1 MYEYTYFGL
10 LLELKNKGSKE
21 DEDFVNYLMY
31 KYIGEEPLFD
41 KIKKWS
47 DYFVK
52 EDIEHLDHIIC
63 EMENIDEQSSS
74 D

>member
-1 MYEYTYFGL
+1 MNYTYFGL
-10 LLELKNKGSKE
+10 LLKLKNKGSKE

-41 KIKKWS
+41 EINKWS
-47 DYFVK
+47 EYFIK
-52 EDIEHLDHIIC
+52 EDIEHLDNIIY
-63 EMENIDEQSSS
+63 EMEKIDGQPSS